1 MLGNLA
7 WRGKVI
13 SATLGSATRRPE
25 DGPAPIHTNGVPY
38 VSRPAPASILNYFH
52 DLPDPRRETRNKK
65 HLLIDIL
72 VIALCG
78 TIAGCHS
85 AVEIAAYGR
94 AKRRW
99 LQTFLQL
106 PNGIPSHDT
115 FSRVLQ
121 LLDARKFHDGFVAWV
136 RALHE
141 LTRGQ
146 IVPIDGKTLRRSFD
160 SANDL
165 PALHL
170 VSAWAAENRLVLGE
184 VPVDDKS
191 NEITAIPKLLEI
203 LELTGAIVTIDA
215 MGCQKEI
222 AAKAREEGADYVL
235 AVKDN
240 QPYLCEDLSDHFD
253 RVLED
258 EEFLPRGRRHVTKE
272 VNRGREEH
280 RTYIST
286 PVPDDLRN
294 RAAWRDLTSVGCVV
308 SVVHRDGKETI
319 EVRYFIS
326 SLKPNAKRLAKA
338 VRGHWGIE
346 NSQHWVLDVVFQEDQ
361 CRARLDNAAENL
373 ALLRRLAMNLMAKEG
388 TKHASLR
395 VKGRTAG
402 WDDNLMAQILTAGTT

>member
-1 MLGNLA
+1 MSSL
-7 WRGKVI
+7 
-13 SATLGSATRRPE
+13 
-25 DGPAPIHTNGVPY
+25 
-38 VSRPAPASILNYFH
+38 APASILNYFR

-65 HLLIDIL
+65 HRLIDIL

-94 AKRRW
+94 AKREW
-99 LQTFLQL
+99 LKTFLAL

-115 FSRVLQ
+115 FSRALQ
-121 LLDARKFHDGFVAWV
+121 LLDARKFHDCFVAWV

-141 LTRGQ
+141 ITRGQ

-160 SANDL
+160 SAHDL

-184 VPVDDKS
+184 IPVDDKS

-222 AAKAREEGADYVL
+222 AAKVREKEADYLL
-235 AVKDN
+235 AVKEN
-240 QPYLCEDLSDHFD
+240 QPHLYQDLSDHFD

-258 EEFLPRGRRHVTKE
+258 EELLPRGRRHTTE
-272 VNRGREEH
+272 ETNRGRKEH

-286 PVPDDLRN
+286 PVPEGLRN
-294 RAAWRDLTSVGCVV
+294 RAACAR
-308 SVVHRDGKETI
+308 
-319 EVRYFIS
+319 
-326 SLKPNAKRLAKA
+326 P
-338 VRGHWGIE
+338 
-346 NSQHWVLDVVFQEDQ
+346 QQ
-361 CRARLDNAAENL
+361 CR
-373 ALLRRLAMNLMAKEG
+373 LRRLGGAARGQGDGGGAVL
-388 TKHASLR
+388 H
-395 VKGRTAG
+395 
-402 WDDNLMAQILTAGTT
+402 Q

>member
-1 MLGNLA
+1 
-7 WRGKVI
+7 VQTP
-13 SATLGSATRRPE
+13 S
-25 DGPAPIHTNGVPY
+25 
-38 VSRPAPASILNYFH
+38 PASILTYFR

-65 HLLIDIL
+65 HRLIDIL

-78 TIAGCHS
+78 TIAGCQS
-85 AVEIAAYGR
+85 AVEIEAYGR
-94 AKRRW
+94 AKGAW
-99 LQTFLQL
+99 LKTFLEL

-121 LLDARKFHDGFVAWV
+121 LLDPRKFHDCFVTWV
-136 RALHE
+136 QALHE
-141 LTRGQ
+141 LTQGQ
-146 IVPIDGKTLRRSFD
+146 VVPIDGKTLRRSFD
-160 SANDL
+160 SASDL

-184 VPVDDKS
+184 IPVDDKS
-191 NEITAIPKLLEI
+191 NEITAVPKLLEI
-203 LELTGAIVTIDA
+203 LELSGAIVTLDA

-222 AAKAREEGADYVL
+222 AEKVRERGADYVL

-240 QPYLCEDLSDHFD
+240 QPHLREDLSGHFD
-253 RVLED
+253 EVLED
-258 EEFLPRGRRHVTKE
+258 EESLPRTRRYTTQEK
-272 VNRGREEH
+272 NRGRLEY

-286 PVPDDLRN
+286 PVPEDLRH
-294 RAAWRDLTSVGCVV
+294 RAAWRDLRSVGYVL
-308 SVVHRDGKETI
+308 SVVQRGGRETV

-326 SLKPNAKRLAKA
+326 SLKPNAKLLAKA

-361 CRARLDNAAENL
+361 SRARLDNAAENL
-373 ALLRRLAMNLMAKEG
+373 ALLRRLAMNLMEKEG

-402 WDDNLMAQILTAGTT
+402 WNDKLMTQILTAGTT

>member
-1 MLGNLA
+1 LA
-7 WRGKVI
+7 DTAHG
-13 SATLGSATRRPE
+13 
-25 DGPAPIHTNGVPY
+25 GPCVRTA
-38 VSRPAPASILNYFH
+38 SPASILTYFH

-65 HLLIDIL
+65 HRLIDVL

-78 TIAGCHS
+78 IIAGCQS
-85 AVEIAAYGR
+85 AVEIEAYGR
-94 AKRRW
+94 AKETW
-99 LQTFLQL
+99 LRTFLEL

-121 LLDARKFHDGFVAWV
+121 SVDPREFHDCFVRWV

-141 LTRGQ
+141 VTRGE

-160 SANDL
+160 SASDL

-184 VPVDDKS
+184 IPVDDKS
-191 NEITAIPKLLEI
+191 NEITAVPKLLEI
-203 LELTGAIVTIDA
+203 LELTGAIVTLDA

-222 AAKAREEGADYVL
+222 AAKVRERGADDVL

-240 QPYLCEDLSDHFD
+240 QPHLRADLSDHFD
-253 RVLED
+253 EVLE
-258 EEFLPRGRRHVTKE
+258 EEESLPRTRRHTTKE
-272 VNRGREEH
+272 KNRGRLEH
-280 RTYIST
+280 RTYLST
-286 PVPDDLRN
+286 PVPEDLRKGE
-294 RAAWRDLTSVGCVV
+294 AWRDLKSVGCVIA
-308 SVVHRDGKETI
+308 VVQRGGKETV
-319 EVRYFIS
+319 EARYSIS
-326 SLKPNAKRLAKA
+326 SLKPNAKVLAKA

-346 NSQHWVLDVVFQEDQ
+346 DGQHWVLDVVFQEDQ
-361 CRARLDNAAENL
+361 SRARLDNASENL

-402 WDDNLMAQILTAGTT
+402 WNDKLMTQILTAGTT